1 MIHITEWVEFLKK
14 REFDKNKLYNR
25 SLLDHLIA
33 TYQLGVKLD
42 CSIEV
47 CLAGLFHSIYGR
59 NKAYKFNGIALSN
72 RQEIISLI
80 GKSTENLVYLFWNS
94 EYNGSLKLNLAKRDN
109 FSITLYDNSV
119 LHLDTPTAS
128 SLINLSAINLLEQ
141 VIYALKNSL
150 APKQELLTYIAPYK
164 EAKML
169 LSPRAYEE
177 LIIYTSICSNL

>member
-1 MIHITEWVEFLKK
+1 MTHITGYVEFLKK
-14 REFDKNKLYNR
+14 RDFDKNELYNR

-33 TYQLGVKLD
+33 TYQLGAKLD

-47 CLAGLFHSIYGR
+47 CVAGLFHSIYGR
-59 NKAYKFNGIALSN
+59 NKAYKFNGISLSN

-94 EYNGSLKLNLAKRDN
+94 ENNGSLKLNLAKRDN

-119 LHLDTPTAS
+119 LCLDTPTAS
-128 SLINLSAINLLEQ
+128 SLINVSAINILEQ

-150 APKQELLTYIAPYK
+150 APQEELVAYIAPYK

-177 LIIYTSICSNL
+177 LITYIRICSNP